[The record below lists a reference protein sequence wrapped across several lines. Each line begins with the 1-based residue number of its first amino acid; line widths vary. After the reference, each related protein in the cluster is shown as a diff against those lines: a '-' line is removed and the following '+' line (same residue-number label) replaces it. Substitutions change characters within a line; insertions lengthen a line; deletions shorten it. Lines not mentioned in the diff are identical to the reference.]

1 MLHRLGQPG
10 FVLQNIP
17 GAAPSPALRA
27 GLTTL
32 PRELLDL
39 WCKTTPFCPNE
50 MLPAEMAGLGW
61 VLFTLMAS
69 QRAELVR
76 TKLLQMFPSKVL
88 KKTGVSLKRVLM
100 GKGCISFMF
109 IAVLGKQGAK
119 SRNVF
124 SSKQTILFQFRGLGW
139 DRHFYGRNGF
149 FLPKSSI
156 SNSLLHQRMLG
167 GVAW

>member
-1 MLHRLGQPG
+1 MLHCLRQPG
-10 FVLQNIP
+10 FVLQNIL

-27 GLTTL
+27 GFDTFL
-32 PRELLDL
+32 RELLDL
-39 WCKTTPFCPNE
+39 WCKPTPFCPNE

-88 KKTGVSLKRVLM
+88 EKTGISLKRVLT
-100 GKGCISFMF
+100 GKACFSFMF
-109 IAVLGKQGAK
+109 TALLGKQGAK
-119 SRNVF
+119 SRKVF

-139 DRHFYGRNGF
+139 DRHFYGRMF
-149 FLPKSSI
+149 FSFQKAPF
-156 SNSLLHQRMLG
+156 
-167 GVAW
+167 